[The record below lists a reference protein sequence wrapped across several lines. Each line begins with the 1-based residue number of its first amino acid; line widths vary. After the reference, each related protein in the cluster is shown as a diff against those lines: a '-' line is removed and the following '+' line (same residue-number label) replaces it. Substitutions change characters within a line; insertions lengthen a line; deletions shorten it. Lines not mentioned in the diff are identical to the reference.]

1 MSGHRAPGL
10 SAAVF
15 DLDGT
20 LIDSAPDIAAAVNKI
35 MTRLAQKQLPVEY
48 VETFIGDGSRSMLS
62 RILDDKSIEHTA
74 SQLDDYLREYIWLYE
89 QEPTSRTLF
98 FPEVRRDLD
107 LLRQNG
113 VKLGICTNKPH
124 ALTMLVLKSLKI
136 DHLFDFVLGADAV
149 QRRKP
154 HKQHLLSVIEG
165 LGIAP
170 DDAVYVGDTDIDLEC
185 AKSAG
190 VRFFLVNWGGGRF
203 LNGADATRLSR
214 LLDILPLKNRIS
226 RGIK

>member
-1 MSGHRAPGL
+1 MSGCRATAV

-62 RILDDKSIEHTA
+62 RILDDQGIEHTD
-74 SQLDDYLREYIWLYE
+74 SQLDDYLREYMRLYE
-89 QEPTSRTLF
+89 QEPTNRTLF
-98 FPEVRRDLD
+98 FPRVRRDLD

-113 VKLGICTNKPH
+113 LKLGICTNKPH

-136 DHLFDFVLGADAV
+136 DHLFDFVLGADAAP
-149 QRRKP
+149 RRKP

-165 LGIAP
+165 LGITP
-170 DDAVYVGDTDIDLEC
+170 DDAVYVGDTNIDLEC

-203 LNGADATRLSR
+203 LNGADETRLSR
-214 LLDILPLKNRIS
+214 LLDILPLTNRTS
-226 RGIK
+226 GDIK

>member
-1 MSGHRAPGL
+1 MSGYGMPDL

-62 RILDDKSIEHTA
+62 RILDDQGIEHTD
-74 SQLDDYLREYIWLYE
+74 SQLDDYLREYMRLYE

-98 FPEVRRDLD
+98 FPGVRRDLD

-113 VKLGICTNKPH
+113 LKLGICTNKPH

-136 DHLFDFVLGADAV
+136 DHLFDFVLGADAAP
-149 QRRKP
+149 RRKP

-165 LGIAP
+165 LGITP

-203 LNGADATRLSR
+203 LNGADETRLSR
-214 LLDILPLKNRIS
+214 LLDILPLTNRIS
-226 RGIK
+226 GDIK

>member
-1 MSGHRAPGL
+1 MNGYGTPDL

-62 RILDDKSIEHTA
+62 RILDDKGIRHTD
-74 SQLDDYLREYIWLYE
+74 SQLDDYLREYMRLYE

-98 FPEVRRDLD
+98 FPGVKRDLD

-113 VKLGICTNKPH
+113 LKLGICTNKPH
-124 ALTMLVLKSLKI
+124 ALTMLVLKSLNI
-136 DHLFDFVLGADAV
+136 DHLFDFVLGADAAP
-149 QRRKP
+149 RRKP

-165 LGIAP
+165 LGITP

-203 LNGADATRLSR
+203 LNGADAIRLSR
-214 LLDILPLKNRIS
+214 LLDILPLTNRIS
-226 RGIK
+226 GGIK

>member
-1 MSGHRAPGL
+1 MSGHTAPGL

-20 LIDSAPDIAAAVNKI
+20 LINSAPDIAAAVNKI
-35 MTRLAQKQLPVEY
+35 MTRLAQKPLPVEY

-62 RILDDKSIEHTA
+62 RILDDQGIEHTD
-74 SQLDDYLREYIWLYE
+74 SQLDDYLREYMRLYE

-98 FPEVRRDLD
+98 FPGVRRDLD

-113 VKLGICTNKPH
+113 LKLGICTNKPH
-124 ALTMLVLKSLKI
+124 ALTMLVLQSLQI
-136 DHLFDFVLGADAV
+136 DHLFDFVLGADAAP
-149 QRRKP
+149 RRKP

-165 LGIAP
+165 LSITP
-170 DDAVYVGDTDIDLEC
+170 DNAVYVGDTDIDLEC

-214 LLDILPLKNRIS
+214 LLDILPLKHRIS
-226 RGIK
+226 EGIK

>member
-1 MSGHRAPGL
+1 MSGCRVTAV

-35 MTRLAQKQLPVEY
+35 MIRLAQKQLPVEY

-62 RILDDKSIEHTA
+62 RILDDQGIKHTD
-74 SQLDDYLREYIWLYE
+74 SQLDDYLREYMRLYE

-98 FPEVRRDLD
+98 FPRVRRDLD

-113 VKLGICTNKPH
+113 LKLGICTNKPH
-124 ALTMLVLKSLKI
+124 VLTMLVLKSLKI
-136 DHLFDFVLGADAV
+136 DHLFDFVLGADAAP
-149 QRRKP
+149 RRKP

-165 LGIAP
+165 LGITP

-203 LNGADATRLSR
+203 LKGADETRLSR
-214 LLDILPLKNRIS
+214 LLDILPLTNRIS
-226 RGIK
+226 GGIK

>member
-1 MSGHRAPGL
+1 MSGYGTPGL

-35 MTRLAQKQLPVEY
+35 MTRLVEKQLPVEY

-62 RILDDKSIEHTA
+62 RILDDKGIEHTD
-74 SQLDDYLREYIWLYE
+74 SQLDDYLREYMRLYE

-98 FPEVRRDLD
+98 FPGVRQDLD

-113 VKLGICTNKPH
+113 LKLGICTNKPH
-124 ALTMLVLKSLKI
+124 ALTILVLKSLKI
-136 DHLFDFVLGADAV
+136 DHLFDFVLGADAAP
-149 QRRKP
+149 RRKP

-165 LGIAP
+165 LGITP
-170 DDAVYVGDTDIDLEC
+170 DDAVYVGDTDIDLKC

-203 LNGADATRLSR
+203 LNGADAIRLSR

-226 RGIK
+226 GA

>member
-1 MSGHRAPGL
+1 MSGCGTPDL

-62 RILDDKSIEHTA
+62 RILDDQGIEHTD
-74 SQLDDYLREYIWLYE
+74 SQLDDYLREYMRLYE

-98 FPEVRRDLD
+98 FPKVRRDLD

-113 VKLGICTNKPH
+113 LKLGICTNKTH

-136 DHLFDFVLGADAV
+136 DHLFDFVLGADAAP
-149 QRRKP
+149 RRKP

-165 LGIAP
+165 LGITP
-170 DDAVYVGDTDIDLEC
+170 DDAVYVGDTDIDLAC

-203 LNGADATRLSR
+203 LNGADAIRLSR
-214 LLDILPLKNRIS
+214 LLDILPHKNRIS
-226 RGIK
+226 GRIK

>member
-1 MSGHRAPGL
+1 MR
-10 SAAVF
+10 
-15 DLDGT
+15 
-20 LIDSAPDIAAAVNKI
+20 
-35 MTRLAQKQLPVEY
+35 
-48 VETFIGDGSRSMLS
+48 
-62 RILDDKSIEHTA
+62 
-74 SQLDDYLREYIWLYE
+74 LYE

-98 FPEVRRDLD
+98 FPGVRRDLD

-113 VKLGICTNKPH
+113 LKLGICTNKPH
-124 ALTMLVLKSLKI
+124 ALTMLVLKSLNI
-136 DHLFDFVLGADAV
+136 DHLFDFVLGADAAP
-149 QRRKP
+149 RRKP

-165 LGIAP
+165 LGITP

-203 LNGADATRLSR
+203 LNGADAIRLSR

-226 RGIK
+226 GRIK

>member
-1 MSGHRAPGL
+1 MSGYGTPSL

-35 MTRLAQKQLPVEY
+35 MTRLAQKQLSVEY
-48 VETFIGDGSRSMLS
+48 VETFIGDGSRSMLR
-62 RILDDKSIEHTA
+62 RILDDQGIEHTD
-74 SQLDDYLREYIWLYE
+74 SQLDDYLREYMRLYA

-98 FPEVRRDLD
+98 FPGVRRDLD

-113 VKLGICTNKPH
+113 LKLGICTNKPH

-136 DHLFDFVLGADAV
+136 DHLFDFVLGADVAP
-149 QRRKP
+149 RRKP

-165 LGIAP
+165 LGITP

-203 LNGADATRLSR
+203 LNGADAPGLSR

-226 RGIK
+226 GGIK

>member
-1 MSGHRAPGL
+1 MSGYGTPGL

-20 LIDSAPDIAAAVNKI
+20 LIDSAPDIAAAVNKL
-35 MTRLAQKQLPVEY
+35 MTRLAQKPLPVEY
-48 VETFIGDGSRSMLS
+48 IETFIGDGSRSMLS
-62 RILDDKSIEHTA
+62 RILDDQGIKHTD
-74 SQLDDYLREYIWLYE
+74 SQLDDYLREYMRLYE
-89 QEPTSRTLF
+89 QEPTNRTFF
-98 FPEVRRDLD
+98 FPGVRKDLD

-113 VKLGICTNKPH
+113 LKLGICTNKPH

-136 DHLFDFVLGADAV
+136 DHLFDFVLGADAAP
-149 QRRKP
+149 RRKP

-165 LGIAP
+165 LGITP

-203 LNGADATRLSR
+203 LNGADETRLSR
-214 LLDILPLKNRIS
+214 LLDILPLTNRIS
-226 RGIK
+226 GDIK

>member
-1 MSGHRAPGL
+1 MSKCRATAV

-35 MTRLAQKQLPVEY
+35 MTRLAQKQLSVEY

-62 RILDDKSIEHTA
+62 RILDDKGIEHTD
-74 SQLDDYLREYIWLYE
+74 SQLDDYLREYMRLYE

-98 FPEVRRDLD
+98 FPRVRRDLD

-113 VKLGICTNKPH
+113 LKLGICTNKPH

-136 DHLFDFVLGADAV
+136 DHLFDFVLGADAAP
-149 QRRKP
+149 RRKP

-165 LGIAP
+165 LGITP
-170 DDAVYVGDTDIDLEC
+170 DDAVYVGDTNIDLEC

-203 LNGADATRLSR
+203 LNGADEIRLSR
-214 LLDILPLKNRIS
+214 LLDILPLTNRIS
-226 RGIK
+226 GDIK

>member
-1 MSGHRAPGL
+1 MSGYGTPDL

-35 MTRLAQKQLPVEY
+35 MARLAQKQLPVEY

-62 RILDDKSIEHTA
+62 RILDDKGIRHTD
-74 SQLDDYLREYIWLYE
+74 SQLDDYLREYMRLYE

-98 FPEVRRDLD
+98 FPGVRRDLD
-107 LLRQNG
+107 LLRHNG
-113 VKLGICTNKPH
+113 LKLGICTNKPH

-136 DHLFDFVLGADAV
+136 AHLFDFVLGADAAP
-149 QRRKP
+149 RRKP

-165 LGIAP
+165 LGITP
-170 DDAVYVGDTDIDLEC
+170 DDAVYVGDTNIDLEC

-203 LNGADATRLSR
+203 LNGADAIRLSR
-214 LLDILPLKNRIS
+214 LLDILPLTNRIS
-226 RGIK
+226 GGIK

>member
-1 MSGHRAPGL
+1 MSGHTAPGL

-20 LIDSAPDIAAAVNKI
+20 LINSAPDIAAAVNKI

-62 RILDDKSIEHTA
+62 RILDDKGIKHTD
-74 SQLDDYLREYIWLYE
+74 SQLDDYLREYMRLYE

-98 FPEVRRDLD
+98 FPGVRQDLD

-113 VKLGICTNKPH
+113 LKLGICTNKPH

-136 DHLFDFVLGADAV
+136 DHLFDFVLGADAAP
-149 QRRKP
+149 RRKP

-165 LGIAP
+165 LGITP

-214 LLDILPLKNRIS
+214 LLDILPLTNSIS
-226 RGIK
+226 EGIK